1 MKNEFHDRSFYLHSL
16 TTLGSMSNQIT
27 ILFANVIN
35 IINKYRL
42 FTSLVIIFLGII
54 ISDVMF
60 HYFYPQIISLIEYLF
75 GLGKES
81 HDAVDLT
88 FAPEIWGGVLAT
100 VLGTLIIVIA
110 IAAESTPKLMDLF
123 VKDWVSLLFI
133 WFLII
138 ASIHATIIMYYFGPM
153 ERLSSVILNTY
164 IYLPISSM
172 LSLPYIFYI
181 LLYSKTDNVIKKLYS
196 LNIDDINR
204 LKNKSIHIA
213 MRDPKVVEHYQY
225 QLMSTIDQFDDL
237 LEYISF
243 KEAQTEIIRRV
254 GDTVRAYMG
263 NKESIYPNFFS
274 ATDTIRNNPTFRTY
288 IDHQY
293 KDLEDRKT
301 FYEVKSFKMMGNAY
315 IRKMEN
321 GEYELASLIA
331 SEISSIGL
339 LALKLNQESL
349 ITDINIRFNTFMRF
363 AIKHAVRNNEPRN
376 LYNLAFHYSALL
388 KGYVD
393 HDKSDLL
400 KQSYF
405 YFKFYSNEIFKQA
418 ENNPSLYFIVDVLTT
433 ELKKLSIL
441 ISEND
446 WDDELQE
453 HLLKEIL
460 QLDNPPDYPKEDLD
474 QSVNNGV
481 RVLQIGLA
489 LHYIKIKK
497 LNFAETIVS
506 DVLDDLAY
514 FDNQT
519 YLSLMEGL
527 YNRIKFSGPTF
538 WEDTDRGNTNI
549 YYSPDSDKIDDF
561 KKILSGQ
568 MKDRLAKLDRDV
580 QFLRLEL
587 DQLKSKKEH
596 SLSPEEKVK
605 INELEM
611 KINTR
616 RKTFFLK

>member
-1 MKNEFHDRSFYLHSL
+1 MN
-16 TTLGSMSNQIT
+16 NQIT
-27 ILFANVIN
+27 ILLSYILNTF
-35 IINKYRL
+35 NKNRSL
-42 FTSLVIIFLGII
+42 SSLVIVFIGLLCSDII
-54 ISDVMF
+54 F
-60 HYFYPQIISLIEYLF
+60 HYFYPNIISQIEHLF
-75 GLGKES
+75 GLGQET

-133 WFLII
+133 WFLIL
-138 ASIHATIIMYYFGPM
+138 ASIHSTIIMYYFGPM
-153 ERLSSVILNTY
+153 ERISSVILNTY

-196 LNIDDINR
+196 LNINDINR

-213 MRDPKVVEHYQY
+213 MTDHKVVEHYQY

-254 GDTVRAYMG
+254 GDTVKVYME
-263 NKESIYPNFFS
+263 NKNFIDPKFYTS
-274 ATDTIRNNPTFRTY
+274 TNTIRNNPTFRTY
-288 IDHQY
+288 VDHQY
-293 KDLEDRKT
+293 KELEDRTT

-331 SEISSIGL
+331 NEVSSIGL
-339 LALKLNQESL
+339 LALKLNQENL

-363 AIKHAVRNNEPRN
+363 AIKHAVKNNEPRN

-393 HDKSDLL
+393 YEKTDLL
-400 KQSYF
+400 KQGYF
-405 YFKFYSNEIFKQA
+405 YFKFYSNEIYKQA
-418 ENNPSLYFIVDVLTT
+418 ANNPSLYFIVDVLTT
-433 ELKKLSIL
+433 ELKKISIL
-441 ISEND
+441 ISENE
-446 WDDELQE
+446 WDIELQK

-460 QLDNPPDYPKEDLD
+460 QLDNPPDYPKDNLD

-489 LHYIKIKK
+489 LHYIKI
-497 LNFAETIVS
+497 NNTDFAETIVT

-514 FDNQT
+514 FDNKT

-527 YNRIKFSGPTF
+527 YNRIRFSGPTF

-549 YYSPDSDKIDDF
+549 YFSPDSDKIDDF
-561 KKILSGQ
+561 KKILSTQ
-568 MKDRLAKLDRDV
+568 MKSRLEKLDRDI
-580 QFLRLEL
+580 QFMRLEL
-587 DQLKSKKEH
+587 DKLESKKEQTAD
-596 SLSPEEKVK
+596 EKNKIIEIKNK
-605 INELEM
+605 INS
-611 KINTR
+611 R
-616 RKTFFLK
+616 RKTFFLN